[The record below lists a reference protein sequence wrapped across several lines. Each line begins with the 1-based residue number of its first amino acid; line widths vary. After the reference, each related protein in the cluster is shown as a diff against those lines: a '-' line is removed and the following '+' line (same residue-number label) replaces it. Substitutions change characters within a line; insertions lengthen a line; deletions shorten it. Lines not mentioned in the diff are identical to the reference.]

1 MKKHSHKIHSFL
13 TEGRQKEEDD
23 SLDPKGLAKTPPLLP
38 KSYERMPRVHLPTPI
53 VLDVSLQKAI
63 NDRRS
68 VTTNTEEPLLI
79 EELSTLLHTLSCNDD
94 GFRGY
99 PSGGAKYPIETYLVV
114 QNVTGLSNGIYHYNP
129 KEHVLEDMWKLPEE
143 IKIFPRFNGWANNA
157 RATIVFTSLWHKSED
172 KYGRASYLLSLLECG
187 HAAQN
192 ILLTAS
198 ALNLPACPIVGT
210 RDNYLA
216 DLLDLNT
223 ELEQPVYAIAL
234 G

>member
-1 MKKHSHKIHSFL
+1 MKKHSHKIHSFI

-23 SLDPKGLAKTPPLLP
+23 SLDSKGLSRTPPQPP
-38 KSYERMPRVHLPTPI
+38 KSYERMPKVHLPEPM
-53 VLDVSLQKAI
+53 VLEVSLQKAVT
-63 NDRRS
+63 DRRS
-68 VTTNTEEPLLI
+68 STINTKDSLSA

-99 PSGGAKYPIETYLVV
+99 PSGGAKYPIETYVLV
-114 QNVTGLSNGIYHYNP
+114 QNVTGLSNDVYHYNP
-129 KEHVLEDMWKLPEE
+129 KEHVLEDMWKLPKK
-143 IKIFPRFNGWANNA
+143 IKIFPRFNGWANSA
-157 RATIVFTSLWHKSED
+157 RVTIIFTGLWYKSEN
-172 KYGRASYLLSLLECG
+172 KYGKASYLLSLLECG

-198 ALNLPACPIVGT
+198 SLNIPACPIVGT
-210 RDNYLA
+210 RDQFLA